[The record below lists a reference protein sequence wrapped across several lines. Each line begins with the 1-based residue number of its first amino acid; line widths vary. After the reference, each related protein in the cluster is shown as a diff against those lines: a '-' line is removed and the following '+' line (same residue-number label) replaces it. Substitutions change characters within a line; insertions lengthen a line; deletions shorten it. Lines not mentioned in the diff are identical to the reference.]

1 MTAIETARRLV
12 GTLPEWADGTF
23 DLEPAVVPMASPMNQ
38 GVDAT
43 AFRAVDRSRSAS
55 LWVRLPHDEAS
66 LYACPKTLVAA
77 ARAAGEAGIGP
88 AIVAADPT
96 TGGLVMADLSASHR
110 VATLNRLAEPG
121 VRDAVLEA
129 KKALHR
135 GPRLPRS
142 RSVFEAIEGL
152 LERAAAAGV
161 TLPPDSVW
169 LIDHARAA
177 AATITAAGV
186 DTVPAHGDGNASNVL
201 IDEAGGVVLVD
212 YDMAA
217 NIDPFED
224 LGSFL
229 VEAHAF
235 DPEAKESFEVF
246 HGRFDERLF
255 NRARLYGVADDL
267 RWGLIGAIL
276 AKTSSRS
283 DLEFLKYA
291 DWRFLR
297 CRMAMRDPRFEERL
311 RRV

>member
-1 MTAIETARRLV
+1 MTPTETAGQLV
-12 GTLPEWADGTF
+12 RTVPDWADTTF
-23 DLEPAVVPMASPMNQ
+23 ELRPAVVPIASPMNQ
-38 GVDAT
+38 GVDAA
-43 AFRAVDRSRSAS
+43 AFRAVDRATGAS
-55 LWVRLPHDEAS
+55 LWVRVPHDEAR
-66 LYACPKTLVAA
+66 LYACPETLVTA

-88 AIVAADPT
+88 VIHAADPV
-96 TGGLVMADLSASHR
+96 TGGLVMADLGQSHR
-110 VATLNRLAEPG
+110 VATLNRLAEP
-121 VRDAVLEA
+121 VIRDAVLKA
-129 KKALHR
+129 KKTLHA
-135 GPRLPRS
+135 GPRLPRTT
-142 RSVFEAIEGL
+142 SVFQAIESL

-161 TLPPDSVW
+161 TLPPDAAW
-169 LIDHARAA
+169 LVDHARAA
-177 AATITAAGV
+177 AAAITAAGI

-229 VEAHAF
+229 VESHAF
-235 DPEAKESFEVF
+235 DPEARESFEAF
-246 HGRFDERLF
+246 HGSFDERLF

-297 CRMAMRDPRFEERL
+297 CRLAMRDPRFEERL

>member
-1 MTAIETARRLV
+1 MTAIETARALV
-12 GTLPEWADGTF
+12 QTLPDWADGAF
-23 DLEPAVVPMASPMNQ
+23 ELRPAVVPMASPMNQ
-38 GVDAT
+38 GVDAA
-43 AFRAVDRSRSAS
+43 AFRAIDRARGAS
-55 LWVRLPHDEAS
+55 VWVRVPHGEAL
-66 LYACPKTLVAA
+66 LYASPETTVAA
-77 ARAAGEAGIGP
+77 ARAAGEAGVGP
-88 AIVAADPT
+88 AILAADPT
-96 TGGLVMADLSASHR
+96 TGSLVMADLSASHR
-110 VATLNRLAEPG
+110 VATLNRLAEPA
-121 VRDAVLEA
+121 VRNAVLAA
-129 KKALHR
+129 KKRLHE
-135 GPRLPRS
+135 GPRLPRTQ
-142 RSVFEAIEGL
+142 SVFASIDGL
-152 LERAAAAGV
+152 LDRAAAAEV
-161 TLPPDSVW
+161 SLPPDLAW

-177 AATITAAGV
+177 AAAITAAGI

-235 DPEAKESFEVF
+235 DPAARESFEVF
-246 HGRFDERLF
+246 HGHFDERLF

-276 AKTSSRS
+276 ARASTRT

-297 CRMAMRDPRFEERL
+297 CRLAMRDPRFEERL